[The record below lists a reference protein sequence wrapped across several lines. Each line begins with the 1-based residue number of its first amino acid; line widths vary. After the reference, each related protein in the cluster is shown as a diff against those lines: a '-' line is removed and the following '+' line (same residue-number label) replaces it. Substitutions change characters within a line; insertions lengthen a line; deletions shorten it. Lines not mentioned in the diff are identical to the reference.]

1 MGIKER
7 QAFRK
12 ERRQKIEELIKLGK
26 GMQDLPL
33 SAKKGDYQQ
42 IFKQVWPFLQEAFSF
57 IKLLKVTGPKVDA
70 TMDELIKLGN
80 AISTTNDSNAQTQF
94 QEKMMLVWGPLRTLL
109 DIIIAFS
116 PPKVDKVLDKII
128 EIGDWLTDSKL
139 VENASLTA

>member
-12 ERRQKIEELIKLGK
+12 ERRKKIEELIKLGK
-26 GMQDLPL
+26 GLDTLPL
-33 SAKKGDYQQ
+33 SAKQGDYQKV
-42 IFKQVWPFLQEAFSF
+42 FKQVWPFLQEAFSF
-57 IKLLKVTGPKVDA
+57 IKLLKVTGPKVDT

-80 AISTTNDSNAQTQF
+80 AISTTNDTAAQTQF

-116 PPKVDKVLDKII
+116 PEKVDKVLDKII
-128 EIGDWLTDSKL
+128 EIGDWLTDGKL
-139 VENASLTA
+139 QENSSLTA